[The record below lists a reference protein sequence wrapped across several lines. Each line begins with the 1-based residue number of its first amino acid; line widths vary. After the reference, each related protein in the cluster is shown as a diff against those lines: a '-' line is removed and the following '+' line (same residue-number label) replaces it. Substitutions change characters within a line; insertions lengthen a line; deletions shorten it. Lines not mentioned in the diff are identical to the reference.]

1 MKRLIYLP
9 FAVTG
14 AAAGLLLARMGDGPA
29 RAWEEAPAAHVR
41 SDPGV
46 VGAHATIR
54 SRGSKGR
61 SESVR
66 RRIRQAE
73 AGTYIG
79 DILMGRDSSLARWPD
94 HTVLSVWVQN
104 GPGIEHWTPEF
115 NVMVREAFDDWSQV
129 NIPVRF
135 NFVNDSASADVHVS
149 WTDQFKEPISG
160 KTRWARDDGW
170 WIVEGNIAIAVHHNA
185 GEPLDLASVKAIAL
199 HEVGHLLGLD
209 HCVDSANI
217 MTAKVRVRELSS
229 ADRATLKLLYTL
241 PAGTV
246 R

>member
-1 MKRLIYLP
+1 MKRLIYVP
-9 FAVTG
+9 FAVAG
-14 AAAGLLLARMGDGPA
+14 AAAGLLLARAGDGSPHDWA
-29 RAWEEAPAAHVR
+29 ESPAAHVR

-46 VGAHATIR
+46 VGTRAATR
-54 SRGSKGR
+54 SRGPKAR
-61 SESVR
+61 SEIVR

-94 HTVLSVWVQN
+94 QTSLSVWLQKA
-104 GPGIEHWTPEF
+104 PAIEHWTPEF

-129 NIPVRF
+129 DIPVHFRF
-135 NFVNDSASADVHVS
+135 VSDSASADVHVS

-209 HCVDSANI
+209 HCVDASNI